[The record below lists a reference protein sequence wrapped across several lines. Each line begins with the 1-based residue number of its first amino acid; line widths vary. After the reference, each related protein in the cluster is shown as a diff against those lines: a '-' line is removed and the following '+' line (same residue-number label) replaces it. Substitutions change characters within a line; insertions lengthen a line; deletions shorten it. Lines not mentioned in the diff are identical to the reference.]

1 MADRPGPADRV
12 TPRLHLPALP
22 PSGVPL
28 TIEGAALRHLRALRL
43 KAGERLVVF
52 DGHGGER
59 EFQLTTVG
67 TRRIHAIEVAVTQRG
82 RESPLALVL
91 CPALLKGAKMDFV
104 VEKATELGVHR
115 IAPIVTRHGVG
126 RRADVER
133 WRRLVVAAAMQSGRT
148 RVPEIDP
155 PAPFAVRVAEP
166 WPQRKILCWEGE
178 DATRLRD
185 LPARADAAVLF
196 VGPEGGFAA
205 AEVQLAR
212 THGFTTVC
220 LGQRLLRAETAAIAA
235 TALAQHR
242 WGDA

>member
-1 MADRPGPADRV
+1 M

-22 PSGVPL
+22 PPGAPVA
-28 TIEGAALRHLRALRL
+28 IEGAALRHLRALRL
-43 KAGERLVVF
+43 RTGDRLVLF
-52 DGHGGER
+52 DGLGCER
-59 EFQLTTVG
+59 EVQLTTVG
-67 TRRIHAIEVAVTQRG
+67 TRRVDAIEVAATLRA

-91 CPALLKGAKMDFV
+91 CPALLKGAKMDLV

-133 WRRLVVAAAMQSGRT
+133 WRRLAVAAATQSGRT
-148 RVPEIDP
+148 RVPEIDA
-155 PAPFAVRVAEP
+155 PAPFAVRIGEP
-166 WPQRKILCWEGE
+166 WPERRIICWEGE

-185 LPARADAAVLF
+185 LPPRADAVVVF

-205 AEVQLAR
+205 AEVELAR

-220 LGQRLLRAETAAIAA
+220 LGQRILRAETAAITA
-235 TALAQHR
+235 TVLAQHR
-242 WGDA
+242 WGDG

>member
-1 MADRPGPADRV
+1 AP
-12 TPRLHLPALP
+12 
-22 PSGVPL
+22 
-28 TIEGAALRHLRALRL
+28 GAARAVGGG
-43 KAGERLVVF
+43 AGGGGG
-52 DGHGGER
+52 GHAAAVR
-59 EFQLTTVG
+59 
-67 TRRIHAIEVAVTQRG
+67 TRRIAAVEVAAHSRT

-166 WPQRKILCWEGE
+166 WPERKILCWEGE
-178 DATRLRD
+178 DGTRLRD
-185 LPARADAAVLF
+185 LPARTDAVVLF

-205 AEVQLAR
+205 AEVELAR

>member
-1 MADRPGPADRV
+1 MTA
-12 TPRLHLPALP
+12 RLHLPALP
-22 PSGVPL
+22 PPGATL
-28 TIEGAALRHLRALRL
+28 TIEGAAVRHLRALRL
-43 KAGERLVVF
+43 APGDRLVVF
-52 DGHGGER
+52 DGRGGER
-59 EFQLTTVG
+59 EVQLTAVS
-67 TRRIHAIEVAVTQRG
+67 TRRIAAVDVAAHSRT

-133 WRRLVVAAAMQSGRT
+133 WRRLAVAAAMQSGRT

-155 PAPFAVRVAEP
+155 PASFPVRVAEP
-166 WPQRKILCWEGE
+166 WPERRIICWEGE
-178 DATRLRD
+178 NATRLGD
-185 LPARADAAVLF
+185 VPTRADAVVVF
-196 VGPEGGFAA
+196 VGPEGGFAP
-205 AEVQLAR
+205 AEVELAR
-212 THGFTTVC
+212 THGFVSVS
-220 LGQRLLRAETAAIAA
+220 LGQRILRAETAAIAA